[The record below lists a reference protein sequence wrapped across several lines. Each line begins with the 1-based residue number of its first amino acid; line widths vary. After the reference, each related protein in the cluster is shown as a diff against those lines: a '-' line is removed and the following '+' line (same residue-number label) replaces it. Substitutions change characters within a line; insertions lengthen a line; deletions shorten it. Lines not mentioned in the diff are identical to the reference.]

1 MILSLYL
8 TIVCLCLSFTINDDS
23 AMSMIVCIIGGVFYL
38 IAEVC
43 YRITINT
50 LMKDIKKLKQE
61 IDSLKE

>member
-23 AMSMIVCIIGGVFYL
+23 VMSMIVCIIGGVFYL

-43 YRITINT
+43 YRVTINT
-50 LMKDIKKLKQE
+50 LMKDIEKLKQE
-61 IDSLKE
+61 IGSLKE